1 MSSLSNL
8 PGVKSL
14 LLLLVLVVMMKTG
27 LSMPKRSG
35 CPKDEGNGSY
45 QNVKINMN
53 INNRNQGSK
62 MSPDY
67 KNRSTSPWDV
77 FPNEDAN
84 RLPRTIWE
92 ARCRHSGCIN
102 AEGKVDHHMNSVEIQ
117 QEIFVLRREFP
128 NCSTSF
134 KLEKMLVT
142 VGCTCVTPRTV
153 S

>member
-1 MSSLSNL
+1 MSSLSIL
-8 PGVKSL
+8 SLSL
-14 LLLLVLVVMMKTG
+14 LLLLILMFMMKTAV
-27 LSMPKRSG
+27 SMPKRSG
-35 CPKDEGNGSY
+35 CPKAERNDSY
-45 QNVKINMN
+45 QNVKISMN
-53 INNRNQGSK
+53 IINRNPGSK

-67 KNRSTSPWDV
+67 KKRSTSPWDM

-92 ARCRHSGCIN
+92 AKCRHSGCIN

-117 QEIFVLRREFP
+117 QEILVLRRQFP

-134 KLEKMLVT
+134 QLEKMLVT
-142 VGCTCVTPRTV
+142 VGCTCVTPRTQ